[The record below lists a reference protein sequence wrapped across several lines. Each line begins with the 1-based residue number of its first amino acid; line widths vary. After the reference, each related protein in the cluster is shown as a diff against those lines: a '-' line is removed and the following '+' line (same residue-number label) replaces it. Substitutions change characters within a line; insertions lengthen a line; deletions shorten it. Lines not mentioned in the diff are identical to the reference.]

1 MRTYGTLDAGHVRP
15 RAPRRLFLLSTVR
28 VGAAAVVCSAV
39 LITLM
44 AFMRG
49 RTQSELLQSE
59 LVLQP
64 VQQHI
69 RHSQQKLT
77 NAHKVR
83 IDAHV

>member
-1 MRTYGTLDAGHVRP
+1 MRSYGTLDAGQVRTQ
-15 RAPRRLFLLSTVR
+15 APRRSKLLSTAR

-39 LITLM
+39 LVTLM

-64 VQQHI
+64 MQQHI
-69 RHSQQKLT
+69 RRSQQKLT

-83 IDAHV
+83 IDVHI